1 MATQSRTET
10 GAVPIVS
17 SGLSVPDNSVQH
29 RLGDQ
34 HDQQH
39 GRHTP
44 ERNEQDCFPAGDGRY
59 RRTVHPER
67 EADRPRHE
75 QQQQDPMYMR

>member
-34 HDQQH
+34 DDQH
-39 GRHTP
+39 
-44 ERNEQDCFPAGDGRY
+44 ERLAASGSAW
-59 RRTVHPER
+59 RT
-67 EADRPRHE
+67 
-75 QQQQDPMYMR
+75 MTS

>member
-1 MATQSRTET
+1 MRVGHSPSHSKTARTGMATQSRTET

-34 HDQQH
+34 DDQH
-39 GRHTP
+39 
-44 ERNEQDCFPAGDGRY
+44 ERLAASGSAW
-59 RRTVHPER
+59 RT
-67 EADRPRHE
+67 
-75 QQQQDPMYMR
+75 MRS